1 MKTKLILLVALT
13 TLSMMAVAQTKD
25 TIRIQKAQNYMYKW
39 EVKIRLDL
47 QALNPEEIQIGML
60 KFDPAEKFM
69 QNFNMSYLAGLL
81 KMAKNDTEKTVQI
94 NSGIKV
100 VWNNLFADVRRSE
113 LYLLKKDVFVLSTL
127 ADYTKPKTKIW
138 LVSKMFYLNDKPYC
152 YIIPMDLE
160 NGSKLEF
167 TLNTTNLTSLTDLYN
182 KIRKINFPDPG
193 IGEGTNSTLGRISNP
208 YPDNKTKTL
217 KIG

>member
-25 TIRIQKAQNYMYKW
+25 TVQIQQAQNYMYKW

-47 QALNPEEIQIGML
+47 PALNPEEIQIGML

-100 VWNNLFADVRRSE
+100 VWNNLFADVRRRE
-113 LYLLKKDVFVLSTL
+113 LYLLKK
-127 ADYTKPKTKIW
+127 
-138 LVSKMFYLNDKPYC
+138 MYLY
-152 YIIPMDLE
+152 
-160 NGSKLEF
+160 
-167 TLNTTNLTSLTDLYN
+167 
-182 KIRKINFPDPG
+182 
-193 IGEGTNSTLGRISNP
+193 
-208 YPDNKTKTL
+208 
-217 KIG
+217 

>member
-25 TIRIQKAQNYMYKW
+25 TVRIQKAQNYKYKW

-100 VWNNLFADVRRSE
+100 EWNNLFADVRRSE

-152 YIIPMDLE
+152 YIIPMELE

>member
-47 QALNPEEIQIGML
+47 PALNPEEIQIGML

-69 QNFNMSYLAGLL
+69 QNFNMSYLTGLL

-100 VWNNLFADVRRSE
+100 EWNNLFADVRRSE

-152 YIIPMDLE
+152 YIIPMELE

>member
-152 YIIPMDLE
+152 YIIPMELE

>member
-25 TIRIQKAQNYMYKW
+25 TVQIQQAQNYMYKW

-47 QALNPEEIQIGML
+47 PALNPEEIQIGML

-100 VWNNLFADVRRSE
+100 EWNNLFADVRRSE

-152 YIIPMDLE
+152 YIIPMELE

>member
-25 TIRIQKAQNYMYKW
+25 TVQIQQAQNYMYKW

-100 VWNNLFADVRRSE
+100 EWNNLFADVRRSE

-152 YIIPMDLE
+152 YIIPMELE

>member
-1 MKTKLILLVALT
+1 MKTKMIILLALT

-25 TIRIQKAQNYMYKW
+25 TAQIQQAQNYKYKW
-39 EVKIRLDL
+39 EIKIQLDL
-47 QALNPEEIQIGML
+47 PALDPEEIQISML
-60 KFDPAEKFM
+60 KFDPAEKFKR
-69 QNFNMSYLAGLL
+69 NFNMSYLAGLL
-81 KMAKNDTEKTVQI
+81 KTAKNDTEKTAQI

-100 VWNNLFADVRRSE
+100 VWNNLFADVSRSK
-113 LYLLKKDVFVLSTL
+113 LYLLTKNVFVLSTL

-138 LVSKMFYLNDKPYC
+138 LVSKMFYLDNKPYC
-152 YIIPMDLE
+152 YIIPIELE

-167 TLNTTNLTSLTDLYN
+167 TLNSKNLTSLTDLYN
-182 KIRKINFPDPG
+182 TIKKINFPDPG

>member
-25 TIRIQKAQNYMYKW
+25 TVRIQKAQNYMYKW

-100 VWNNLFADVRRSE
+100 EWNNLFADVRRSE

-152 YIIPMDLE
+152 YIIPMELE

>member
-100 VWNNLFADVRRSE
+100 EWNNLFADVRRSE

-152 YIIPMDLE
+152 YIIPMELE

>member
-69 QNFNMSYLAGLL
+69 QNFNMSYLTGLL

-100 VWNNLFADVRRSE
+100 VWNNLFADVRRRE
-113 LYLLKKDVFVLSTL
+113 LYLLKKNVFVLRTL
-127 ADYTKPKTKIW
+127 ADYTNPKTKIW

-152 YIIPMDLE
+152 YIIPMELE